1 MAKRIESRP
10 TDGLSYSSTEA
21 KYWDRA
27 GLDQEVERVFDICHG
42 CRLCFNLCPSFPALF
57 DAVDRNDGDVRAL
70 TAAEKQRVI
79 DLCYGCKLCEIKCP
93 YTPHDG
99 HEFQLDFP
107 RLILRAKS
115 VNAKENGVP
124 IRERVLAH
132 PDQIGKV
139 GTLAP
144 PLANM
149 MCRQKFQRMAMEK
162 LLGIHRDKLL
172 PDFAAETFEKWL
184 ERNPIPAPPA
194 EPTAKVALFPTCFVN
209 YYNPAPGKAA
219 IEVFAKNRC
228 AVKCPKQNCC
238 GMPALD
244 SGDVE
249 FARKEARANV
259 DSMLPLV
266 REGYKIAAI
275 NPTCSLMMRQE
286 YPNLLAGDDVKEFAA
301 AIVDSH
307 ELLYRLRRAG
317 KFTTEFQSTPGTVA
331 YHVPCHLKAQDIGL
345 RSRDLMRQIPGVEV
359 VTVDACTAHDGTWAM
374 KKEFFALSMKWGEKA
389 FSGMREAGARV
400 MATDCPL
407 AAVQIQQATGVRPI
421 HPIEVLARAYRRD
434 GFPDAVQPPEPTPQ
448 EDDI

>member
-10 TDGLSYSSTEA
+10 TDGLSYNSTEA

-27 GLDQEVERVFDICHG
+27 GLDKEVERVFDICHG

-57 DAVDRNDGDVRAL
+57 DAVDRNDGEVRAM
-70 TAAEKQRVI
+70 TAAEKERVI

-107 RLILRAKS
+107 RLILRAKAI
-115 VNAKENGVP
+115 NAKENGVGL
-124 IRERVLAH
+124 RERVLAH
-132 PDQIGKV
+132 PDQIGKL
-139 GTLAP
+139 GALNP
-144 PLANM
+144 SLANM
-149 MCRQKFQRMAMEK
+149 MCRQKFQRVVMEK
-162 LLGIHRDKLL
+162 MLGIHRDKLL
-172 PDFAAETFEKWL
+172 PEFPAETFDQWL
-184 ERNPIPAPPA
+184 KRNPLPAIPA
-194 EPTAKVALFPTCFVN
+194 EPTAKVAVFPTCFIN
-209 YYNPAPGKAA
+209 YYNPGPGKAA
-219 IEVFAKNRC
+219 VEVFAKNGC

-266 REGYKIAAI
+266 RQGYKIAAI
-275 NPTCSLMMRQE
+275 NPTCSLMMRLE
-286 YPNLLAGDDVKEFAA
+286 YPNLLLGSDVKEFAA

-307 ELLYRLRRAG
+307 ELLDQLRRAG
-317 KFTTEFQSTPGTVA
+317 KFNTEFQSTPGTIA

-345 RSRDLMRQIPGVEV
+345 RSRELMRQIPGVQ
-359 VTVDACTAHDGTWAM
+359 VTTIDACTAHDGTWAM
-374 KKEFFALSMKWGEKA
+374 KKEFFELSMKSGEKA
-389 FSGMREAGARV
+389 FSGMRAAGARV

-407 AAVQIQQATGVRPI
+407 AAVQIEQATGVRPL
-421 HPIEVLARAYRRD
+421 HPIEVIARSYQRG
-434 GFPDAVQPPEPTPQ
+434 GFPDAVPPTVPQ
-448 EDDI
+448 GE

>member
-10 TDGLSYSSTEA
+10 TDGLSYNSTEA

-27 GLDQEVERVFDICHG
+27 GLDKEVERVFDICHG

-57 DAVDRNDGDVRAL
+57 DAVDRNDGEVRAM
-70 TAAEKQRVI
+70 TAAEKERVI

-107 RLILRAKS
+107 RLILRAKAI
-115 VNAKENGVP
+115 NAKENGVGL
-124 IRERVLAH
+124 RERVLAH
-132 PDQIGKV
+132 PDQIGKL
-139 GTLAP
+139 GALNP
-144 PLANM
+144 SLANM
-149 MCRQKFQRMAMEK
+149 MCRQKFQRVVMEK
-162 LLGIHRDKLL
+162 MLGIHRDKLL
-172 PDFAAETFEKWL
+172 PEFPAETFDQWL
-184 ERNPIPAPPA
+184 KRNPLPPIPA
-194 EPTAKVALFPTCFVN
+194 EPTAKVAVFPTCFIN
-209 YYNPAPGKAA
+209 YYNPGPGKAA
-219 IEVFAKNRC
+219 VEVFAKNGC

-266 REGYKIAAI
+266 RQGYKIAAI
-275 NPTCSLMMRQE
+275 NPTCSLMMRLE
-286 YPNLLAGDDVKEFAA
+286 YPNLLLGSDVKEFAA

-307 ELLYRLRRAG
+307 ELLDQLRRAG
-317 KFTTEFQSTPGTVA
+317 KFNTEFQSTPGTIA

-345 RSRDLMRQIPGVEV
+345 RSRELMRQIPGVQV
-359 VTVDACTAHDGTWAM
+359 TTVDACTAHDGTWAM
-374 KKEFFALSMKWGEKA
+374 KKEFFELSMKSGERA
-389 FSGMREAGARV
+389 FSGMRDVGARV

-407 AAVQIQQATGVRPI
+407 AAVQIEQATGVRPL
-421 HPIEVLARAYRRD
+421 HPIEVIARSYQRG
-434 GFPDAVQPPEPTPQ
+434 GFPDAVPPTVPQ
-448 EDDI
+448 GE